1 MPKVKNVEKRI
12 EDVEGFAIRI
22 HQRDGRDAN
31 DNTKI
36 EPKYHFR
43 KAAPGNFSVKKWT
56 SNRFK
61 CLYTGFDAVVLNG
74 EGEECPGKMMLKNVR
89 ATYSNN

>member
-31 DNTKI
+31 DNTDRNNQLS
-36 EPKYHFR
+36 PLLHSVLS
-43 KAAPGNFSVKKWT
+43 NFNSD
-56 SNRFK
+56 F
-61 CLYTGFDAVVLNG
+61 
-74 EGEECPGKMMLKNVR
+74 
-89 ATYSNN
+89 